1 MAASV
6 IVDAGFIV
14 ALLSRRDTHHPWARN
29 TAARFPPPW
38 RTCESVVSEAVH
50 LLGTRRVSPLHAL
63 LRRRSLTLAFDLAR
77 ELDPVLRL
85 LEKYADMSMSL
96 ADACVVRMTEVDGDR
111 MVLTTDSDF
120 KIYRR
125 HSRQVVPC
133 AMP

>member
-1 MAASV
+1 
-6 IVDAGFIV
+6 
-14 ALLSRRDTHHPWARN
+14 

-38 RTCESVVSEAVH
+38 RTCESVVSEAVL

-85 LEKYADMSMSL
+85 LEKYADVPMSL
-96 ADACVVRMTEVDGDR
+96 ADACLVRMSEIDSEP

-120 KIYRR
+120 KVYRR
-125 HSRQVVPC
+125 HSRQVVPG